1 MSTAAQRLR
10 RARRGEEVE
19 FQVEQLELYP
29 DQLDAFEVLGDEQN
43 AILRCG
49 RRYGKTAYGG
59 AWAIGGE
66 NYGGLVNGEN
76 VGWFAPSYKI
86 MSEVYYELS
95 VMLDP
100 IKLHASKTE
109 GVIRCVGGGRMDF
122 WTLENLDAGRSRKYH
137 RIVIDEAAF
146 TNPETMM
153 DQWTKAIEPTLADYN
168 GRVLVC
174 SNTNGVDPNNFLFRI
189 SPGVGGGDPP
199 GPDGRGSKYKFREY
213 HAPSSRNPFLSK
225 EFLEKKKANSHPLV
239 WRQEY
244 LAEFVDWS
252 GVAFFSLDSM
262 LVNKAP
268 VPMPRRLD
276 AVFAVIDT
284 AVKTGKDNDGTAVT
298 YWGITNNAASP
309 LTILDWE
316 ILQIEGSLLETWL
329 PTVFQ
334 KLDTFTKRI
343 NVRSGSLGIHI
354 EDKSTGM
361 VLLQQALKRGWAA
374 HPINGKLTAMGKD
387 ERAVSVS
394 GDVYTGK
401 VKLTQE
407 AHDKVVTFKDITQ
420 NHLVSQVTGFRLGDK
435 KAATR
440 ADDLLD
446 TFCYGIAIAIG
457 NPDLW

>member
-10 RARRGEEVE
+10 RARRGDRLEFEVN
-19 FQVEQLELYP
+19 QLDLYP
-29 DQLDAFEVLGDEQN
+29 DQLAAFEVLADEQYG
-43 AILRCG
+43 ILRCG

-86 MSEVYYELS
+86 MSEVYYELQ

-100 IKLHASKTE
+100 IVLHSSKTD

-122 WTLENLDAGRSRKYH
+122 WTLENIDAGRSRKYH
-137 RIVIDEAAF
+137 RIVIDEAGF
-146 TNPETMM
+146 TNDDTMM
-153 DQWTKAIEPTLADYN
+153 DQWERAIEPTLADYN

-174 SNTNGVDPNNFLFRI
+174 SNTNGVNPLNFLYRI
-189 SPGVGGGDPP
+189 SPGGADAP
-199 GPDGRGSKYKFREY
+199 GSDGRGGKYKFREY
-213 HAPSSRNPFLSK
+213 HAPSSRNPFLSR

-239 WRQEY
+239 WKQEY

-252 GVAFFSLDSM
+252 GVAFFSLDKM
-262 LVNKAP
+262 LVNGVAP
-268 VPMPRRLD
+268 EYPGRLD
-276 AVFAVIDT
+276 AVFATVDT
-284 AVKTGKDNDGTAVT
+284 AVKTGKDNDGTAVV
-298 YWGITNNAASP
+298 YWGMTNNSPSP
-309 LTILDWE
+309 LMILDWD

-329 PTVFQ
+329 PSVFKRLEQ
-334 KLDTFTKRI
+334 FTQMMR
-343 NVRSGSLGIHI
+343 VRSGSLGIHI
-354 EDKSTGM
+354 EDKSTGT
-361 VLLQQALKRGWAA
+361 VLLQQALKRNWAA
-374 HPINGKLTAMGKD
+374 HPINGKLTGMGKD

-401 VKLTQE
+401 VKLSRY
-407 AHDKVVTFKDITQ
+407 AHDKVVTFKEITQ

-446 TFCYGIAIAIG
+446 DFCYGIAIAIG
-457 NPDLW
+457 NPELW